1 MAVEDKY
8 INSDLVAGK
17 KGALGR
23 AHAGEKI
30 CMIETFEISSAD
42 SATSVYR
49 VFKNLNPE
57 LIPVA
62 IRISTDALGGSCEL
76 DMGLHISGVA
86 GAEKDEDVFSNG
98 YDASGAARDAD
109 FMNTPVI
116 ENLVKPLYE
125 HAGDSVSTKE
135 SGYDMTVTLVAVAA
149 STGTVTIKAEFINA
163 A

>member
-17 KGALGR
+17 KGAIGR
-23 AHAGEKI
+23 THGGEKI
-30 CMIETFEISSAD
+30 CMVETFEISSAD

-62 IRISTDALGGSCEL
+62 IRISTDALGGSCAL
-76 DMGLHISGVA
+76 DVGLHISGVA
-86 GAEKDEDVFSNG
+86 GAAKDADVFSDG
-98 YDASGAARDAD
+98 YSAVSAARDAD
-109 FMNTPVI
+109 ALNTPAI

-125 HAGDSVSTKE
+125 HAGDTVATRE
-135 SGYDMTVTLVAVAA
+135 SGYDLTVTLAAVAA
-149 STGTVTIKAEFINA
+149 STGTVTLKAEFINA